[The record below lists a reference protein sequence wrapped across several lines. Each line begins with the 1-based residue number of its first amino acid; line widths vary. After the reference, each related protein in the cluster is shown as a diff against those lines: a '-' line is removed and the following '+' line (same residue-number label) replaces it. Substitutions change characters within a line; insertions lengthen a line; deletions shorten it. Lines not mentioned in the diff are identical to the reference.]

1 MTPAFVGL
9 KSPIPIM
16 KARLSSLASR
26 YEPATYAALRIV
38 SGLLFA
44 FHGVQKILGWYAR
57 VPQPAFGSQMWIGG
71 MIELVGGLL
80 IAIGLFIRPAAFI
93 CSGTMAV
100 AYIQFHWKLTFA
112 GGQWL
117 PALNRGE
124 LSAVYCFLF
133 LYVAARG
140 PGIWSVD
147 GMLRRGRRPG

>member
-1 MTPAFVGL
+1 
-9 KSPIPIM
+9 M
-16 KARLSSLASR
+16 KARFSSLASR
-26 YEPATYAALRIV
+26 YERAAYAALRIV

-71 MIELVGGLL
+71 MIELVGGVL
-80 IAIGLFIRPAAFI
+80 IAIGLFTRPAAFI

-100 AYIQFHWKLTFA
+100 AYIQFHWKLAFA

-133 LYVAARG
+133 LYIAAHG
-140 PGIWSVD
+140 AGVFSVEN
-147 GMLRRGRRPG
+147 RRRS